1 MEQHWKELLA
11 IDRYSVKSR
20 SVLQDIDRKILT
32 LLYQPLLGSKGFSLY
47 MTLWGEL
54 EQNRLWSEES
64 THHSLMT
71 IMQSNLREIYQ
82 ERLKLEGLGLLK
94 TYLDDIDG
102 LKRYIYELQAPI
114 RPNEFFQDGVLNIYL
129 YNRVGRN
136 KFLQL
141 KRFFSDEQME
151 EGMKEIT
158 KTFND
163 VFDSVRSAEM
173 VGRLN
178 IETMEDLSLEKE
190 REFLHTEDRARLEIS
205 DTAFDF
211 DLFFAGLSNVL
222 ISPKAFTPTVKEV
235 IKKLSY
241 LYGISAVDMKN
252 IAMSSLDQDDLID
265 IELLRKSARD
275 WYQFQYGDELPG
287 LVDKKQPLP
296 LRTSVEKKQLSKEE
310 ELMFQLET
318 ISPRQFLTDV
328 SGGIPPNS
336 SDLQIIEEVM
346 IQQKLEPGVVNVL
359 IYYVML
365 KTDMK
370 LTRAYVQKIA
380 SHWTR
385 KQIKTV
391 KEAMDL
397 AKQEHR
403 QYQQW
408 AEEKTTKKKTQSKK
422 TPIRKEMLP
431 DWLSE
436 DDTKTSEQDQPKKTE
451 KVIGEKKDL
460 EQFELEKK
468 KLFDRIKKYKD
479 NKNSETHER
488 RNE

>member
-11 IDRYSVKSR
+11 IDRYTVKSK
-20 SVLQDIDRKILT
+20 SVLQDLDRKIIT
-32 LLYQPLLGSKGFSLY
+32 LLYQPLIGSKCFSLY
-47 MTLWGEL
+47 MTLWAEL
-54 EQNRLWSEES
+54 EQNRLWSAET

-82 ERLKLEGLGLLK
+82 KRLKLEGLGLLK
-94 TYLDDIDG
+94 TFIDEVDG
-102 LKRYIYELQAPI
+102 VKRYVYELQAPVQ
-114 RPNEFFQDGVLNIYL
+114 PNEFFQDGVLNIYL

-141 KRFFSDEQME
+141 KNFFSDDQME

-158 KTFND
+158 KSFDD

-173 VGRLN
+173 MGRVN
-178 IETMEDLSLEKE
+178 TETMDDLTLEEE
-190 REFLHTEDRARLEIS
+190 REYLQTNHRATLEIS
-205 DTAFDF
+205 DAAFDF
-211 DLFFAGLSNVL
+211 DLFFSGLSDAL
-222 ISPKAFTPTVKEV
+222 ISPKAFTPSIKEV

-241 LYGISAVDMKN
+241 LYGIGPVEMKN
-252 IAMSSLDQDDLID
+252 VAMSSLDQGDMID
-265 IELLRKSARD
+265 VELLRKSARD
-275 WYQFQYGDELPG
+275 WYQFQVGDELPN
-287 LVDKKQPLP
+287 LVDKKQPIT
-296 LRTSVEKKQLSKEE
+296 LRSNPDKKQLSQEE
-310 ELMFQLET
+310 ELMYQLET

-328 SGGIPPNS
+328 AGGIPPAV
-336 SDLQIIEEVM
+336 SDLQIIEEVLVK
-346 IQQKLEPGVVNVL
+346 QKLEPGVVNVL
-359 IYYVML
+359 IYYVLL

-385 KQIKTV
+385 KHVKTV

-408 AEEKTTKKKTQSKK
+408 AEEKTSKKRTQNQK
-422 TPIRKEMLP
+422 TPIRKEILP
-431 DWLSE
+431 EWLKEEDEQTTDSE
-436 DDTKTSEQDQPKKTE
+436 EQPQNKEVVDKKN
-451 KVIGEKKDL
+451 L

-468 KLFDRIKKYKD
+468 KIFDRIKKYKD
-479 NKNSETHER
+479 NKSSDNTER
-488 RNE
+488 RND

>member
-11 IDRYSVKSR
+11 IDRYTVKSK
-20 SVLQDIDRKILT
+20 SVLQDFDRKILT
-32 LLYQPLLGSKGFSLY
+32 LLYQPLIGSKCFSLY

-54 EQNRLWSEES
+54 EQNRLWSAET

-94 TYLDDIDG
+94 TFIDEIDG
-102 LKRYIYELQAPI
+102 MKRYVYELQAPV
-114 RPNEFFQDGVLNIYL
+114 RPNEYFQDGVLNIYL

-141 KRFFSDEQME
+141 KRFFSDDQME

-158 KTFND
+158 RSFDD

-173 VGRLN
+173 MGRVN
-178 IETMEDLSLEKE
+178 KDTMEDLTLEDE
-190 REFLHTEDRARLEIS
+190 REYQQTTYQASLEIS
-205 DTAFDF
+205 DAAFDF
-211 DLFFAGLSNVL
+211 DLFFSGLSDAL
-222 ISPKAFTPTVKEV
+222 ISQKAFTPSIKEV

-241 LYGISAVDMKN
+241 LYGIGPVDMKN
-252 IAMSSLDQDDLID
+252 VAMSSLDQDDMID
-265 IELLRKSARD
+265 VELLRKSARD
-275 WYQFQYGDELPG
+275 WYQFQVGDELPN
-287 LVDKKQPLP
+287 LVDKKQPIN
-296 LRTSVEKKQLSKEE
+296 LRSTPDKKQLTQEE
-310 ELMFQLET
+310 ELMYQLET

-328 SGGIPPNS
+328 AGGIPPAVN
-336 SDLQIIEEVM
+336 DLQIIEEVM
-346 IQQKLEPGVVNVL
+346 VQQKLEPGVVNVL
-359 IYYVML
+359 IYYVLL

-385 KQIKTV
+385 KHVKTV

-408 AEEKTTKKKTQSKK
+408 AEEKTTKKRTQNQKA
-422 TPIRKEMLP
+422 PIRKEILP
-431 DWLSE
+431 EWLKDNE
-436 DDTKTSEQDQPKKTE
+436 EKTNLEDQPKNKE
-451 KVIGEKKDL
+451 EVDKKNI

-468 KLFDRIKKYKD
+468 KLFERIKKYKD
-479 NKNSETHER
+479 NKNSETNER
-488 RNE
+488 RHE